1 MTATA
6 KSWVTRPVRR
16 LWVTF
21 LTWAAAACSIF
32 LNGNTLANTNTSSRI
47 QLLAHA
53 QEVFVTAQKLYEA
66 EPTNNVAA
74 WQFARATFNR
84 GEFSTNDTERAAIAV
99 QGISACRKL
108 IARDPKC
115 AQAPYY
121 LGLNLGQLARTRLLG
136 ALPLVSEMETS
147 FKKAR
152 QLDEQFDYAGPDRF
166 VGQLYHQAPGWP
178 ASVGSQSK
186 ARKHLERAVELAPDY
201 PENRLNLAEAALK
214 WRDKKLNQR
223 EMEALGKLWPSAMTN
238 FTGADWA
245 AFWADWQPRYDKLR
259 ETPRR

>member
-6 KSWVTRPVRR
+6 KSSPPRPVQGWRTTWS
-16 LWVTF
+16 LWAV
-21 LTWAAAACSIF
+21 AAGSIV
-32 LNGNTLANTNTSSRI
+32 LSGNAFASTNTNSPA

-53 QEVFVTAQKLYEA
+53 QEVFVTALKRYEA
-66 EPTNNVAA
+66 EPTNQVAE
-74 WQFARATFNR
+74 WEFARAAFAR

-108 IARDPKC
+108 MARDPQC
-115 AQAPYY
+115 APAPYY

-136 ALPLVSEMETS
+136 ALPLVREMETS

-152 QLDEQFDYAGPDRF
+152 QLDEQFDCAGPDRF
-166 VGQLYHQAPGWP
+166 VGQLYLQAPGWP

-214 WRDKKLNQR
+214 WRDKKLAQR
-223 EMEALGKLWPSAMTN
+223 EIAALEKLWPSARTN
-238 FTGADWA
+238 FIGADWA
-245 AFWADWQPRYDKLR
+245 AFWADWQPRYDKLL
-259 ETPRR
+259 EQPRR